1 LVRDSKR
8 WQLEATKE
16 ACMMENK
23 VIIAKNARQTSRQA
37 AEKAYPKSGT
47 MRLRVYEFIIR
58 QGLKG
63 ATDQEIQ
70 RNLNLSGDT
79 VRPSRITLFQDGLI
93 IDSGERR
100 KNANGNECIVWR
112 SVDEGMM
119 F

>member
-1 LVRDSKR
+1 M
-8 WQLEATKE
+8 ATTKE

-23 VIIAKNARQTSRQA
+23 VIIAKNARQTSREA
-37 AEKAYPKSGT
+37 AERAYPKSGT
-47 MRLRVYEFIIR
+47 MRLRVYEYIIR

-79 VRPSRITLFQDGLI
+79 VRPSRITLFQDGFI

-100 KNANGNECIVWR
+100 KNANGNDCIVWR

>member
-1 LVRDSKR
+1 
-8 WQLEATKE
+8 
-16 ACMMENK
+16 MMENK

-93 IDSGERR
+93 IDSGGRR
-100 KNANGNECIVWR
+100 KNANGNDCIVWR